1 MTQTKKKINSVSSNY
16 VTTNTAQTITRQK
29 TFSYQSEPIHIKDTR
44 FDNSKN
50 PSANTGNA
58 IVTYDKN
65 NKQVGYYQVLQ
76 RTNGYNS
83 TGLFATHYKTD
94 GTIVRSS
101 IEVGIN
107 NTGATFTYAPTPASD
122 SNTNEIATTAWVNN
136 KISTTNS
143 SLKRAKYS
151 DSYFYRQ
158 YSDGWV
164 IQGVYNTT
172 NPTPPLS
179 KQITITFPIIM
190 SDTNYMVCIGQTG
203 RPDSANVCRST
214 VVSKTTT
221 TITVNIGT
229 PSYFIIVGMGG

>member
-1 MTQTKKKINSVSSNY
+1 MT
-16 VTTNTAQTITRQK
+16 
-29 TFSYQSEPIHIKDTR
+29 
-44 FDNSKN
+44 N
-50 PSANTGNA
+50 PPDISTDGAKF
-58 IVTYDKN
+58 YFLDKN
-65 NKQVGYYQVLQ
+65 NIELGSVYSGVYAENKTIKVNWSRLLAYSKDKNKAQRIEIQV
-76 RTNGYNS
+76 
-83 TGLFATHYKTD
+83 AED
-94 GTIVRSS
+94 GK
-101 IEVGIN
+101 GIL
-107 NTGATFTYAPTPASD
+107 YAPSLVNGEDMMPV
-122 SNTNEIATTAWVNN
+122 TTTDWVNN